1 MIGRLYNNFGIC
13 SLGMVFTLRHL
24 TSLPLSKSLL
34 VMPIISH
41 KDLLQY
47 LARKTTT
54 IQSLEQILVSH
65 QKCFSN
71 FNARFYDSLPT
82 SINAIQFLAEIAMI
96 DLVESEIVS
105 VKELDY
111 VPDMGKRAKKI
122 FDASQR
128 IAEILK
134 SDTAHL
140 YINLRIQL

>member
-1 MIGRLYNNFGIC
+1 
-13 SLGMVFTLRHL
+13 MVFTLQHL
-24 TSLPLSKSLL
+24 TPLPLSKSLL

-82 SINAIQFLAEIAMI
+82 SINAIQFLAEIAM
-96 DLVESEIVS
+96 VE
-105 VKELDY
+105 
-111 VPDMGKRAKKI
+111 
-122 FDASQR
+122 
-128 IAEILK
+128 
-134 SDTAHL
+134 
-140 YINLRIQL
+140 

>member
-13 SLGMVFTLRHL
+13 SLGMAFTLRHL
-24 TSLPLSKSLL
+24 TPLPLTKSLL

-82 SINAIQFLAEIAMI
+82 SINAIQFLAEIAMV
-96 DLVESEIVS
+96 DLVEGEIVS

-128 IAEILK
+128 ISEILK
-134 SDTAHL
+134 SDTSYL
-140 YINLRIQL
+140 YTNLRIQL